1 MGDSSGD
8 LGDDSEELRDEG
20 GADVEADEERWRAA
34 RRAGL

>member
-8 LGDDSEELRDEG
+8 LGDDNEELSDEG
-20 GADVEADEERWRAA
+20 GADDVLWRAA